1 MSRESIVSELMREFE
16 GSVLPKLNTIVEDTK
31 RYLYF
36 IAWLNTFIEGRGLGR
51 VVITGGF
58 AVEVYTGRVYRTM
71 DVDVVVEGCSDVVEG
86 FIRRFSEKIGRGYL
100 PTYEVL
106 SLKSIDIVSTVYTRR
121 KEPTK
126 LYVDDLYVYID
137 PVEDLITT
145 YLSGWKYRGS
155 TEDRDKVVWLLI
167 TWRDKLDWDYLNS
180 VCVEKGVMDKLKEL
194 MELISTSLTQ
204 L

>member
-1 MSRESIVSELMREFE
+1 MSRESIVSELMKEFE

-71 DVDVVVEGCSDVVEG
+71 DVDVVVEGCSDVVEE

-145 YLSGWKYRGS
+145 YLSGWKYWGS

-167 TWRDKLDWDYLNS
+167 TWRDRLDWDYLNS
-180 VCVEKGVMDKLKEL
+180 ICVEKGVMDKLKEL

>member
-1 MSRESIVSELMREFE
+1 MSRESVVSELMREFE
-16 GSVLPKLNTIVEDTK
+16 GSVLPKLNAIVEDTK

-126 LYVDDLYVYID
+126 LYVDDLYVYIE

-145 YLSGWKYRGS
+145 YLSGWKYWGS

-167 TWRDKLDWDYLNS
+167 TWRDRLDWDYLNS
-180 VCVEKGVMDKLKEL
+180 ICVEKGVMDKLKEL
-194 MELISTSLTQ
+194 MELISTSLT
-204 L
+204 

>member
-1 MSRESIVSELMREFE
+1 MSRESIVSELMKEFE

-126 LYVDDLYVYID
+126 LYVDNLYVYID

-167 TWRDKLDWDYLNS
+167 TWRDRLDWDYLNS
-180 VCVEKGVMDKLKEL
+180 ICVEKGVMDKLKEL
-194 MELISTSLTQ
+194 MELISTSLT
-204 L
+204 

>member
-1 MSRESIVSELMREFE
+1 MSRESIVSELMKEFE

-71 DVDVVVEGCSDVVEG
+71 DVDVVVEGCSDVVEE

-126 LYVDDLYVYID
+126 LYVDNLYVYIE

-180 VCVEKGVMDKLKEL
+180 ICVEKGVMDKLKEL
-194 MELISTSLTQ
+194 IELISTSLT
-204 L
+204 

>member
-1 MSRESIVSELMREFE
+1 MSRESIVSELMKEFE

-71 DVDVVVEGCSDVVEG
+71 DVDVVVEGCGDVVEG

-126 LYVDDLYVYID
+126 LYVDDLYTYID

-145 YLSGWKYRGS
+145 YLSGWKYWGS

-167 TWRDKLDWDYLNS
+167 TWRDRLDWDYLNS
-180 VCVEKGVMDKLKEL
+180 ICVEKGVMDKLKEL
-194 MELISTSLTQ
+194 MELISTSLT
-204 L
+204 

>member
-86 FIRRFSEKIGRGYL
+86 FIRSFSEKIGRGYL

-126 LYVDDLYVYID
+126 LYVDNLYVYID

-145 YLSGWKYRGS
+145 YLSGWKYWGS

-167 TWRDKLDWDYLNS
+167 TWRDRLDWDYLNS
-180 VCVEKGVMDKLKEL
+180 ICVEKGVMDKLKEL
-194 MELISTSLTQ
+194 MELISTSLT
-204 L
+204 

>member
-1 MSRESIVSELMREFE
+1 MSRESIVSELMKEFE

-71 DVDVVVEGCSDVVEG
+71 DVDVVVEGCSDVVEE

-106 SLKSIDIVSTVYTRR
+106 SLKSIDIVSTIYTRR

-126 LYVDDLYVYID
+126 LYVDDLYVYIE

-145 YLSGWKYRGS
+145 YLSGWKYWGS

-167 TWRDKLDWDYLNS
+167 TWRDRLDWDYLNS

-194 MELISTSLTQ
+194 MELISTSLT
-204 L
+204 

>member
-1 MSRESIVSELMREFE
+1 MSRESIVSELMKEFE

-71 DVDVVVEGCSDVVEG
+71 DVDVVVEGCSDVVEE

-126 LYVDDLYVYID
+126 LYVDNLYVYIE

-167 TWRDKLDWDYLNS
+167 TWRDRLDWDYLNS
-180 VCVEKGVMDKLKEL
+180 ICVEKGVMDKLKEL
-194 MELISTSLTQ
+194 IELISTSLT
-204 L
+204 

>member
-51 VVITGGF
+51 IVITGGF

-126 LYVDDLYVYID
+126 LYVDDLYVYIE

-145 YLSGWKYRGS
+145 YLSGWKYWGS
-155 TEDRDKVVWLLI
+155 TEDRDKVIWLLI
-167 TWRDKLDWDYLNS
+167 TWRDRLDWDYLNS
-180 VCVEKGVMDKLKEL
+180 ICVEKGVMDKLKEL
-194 MELISTSLTQ
+194 MELISTSLT
-204 L
+204 

>member
-1 MSRESIVSELMREFE
+1 MSRESIVSELMKEFE

-126 LYVDDLYVYID
+126 LYVDNLYVYIE

-180 VCVEKGVMDKLKEL
+180 ICVEKGVMDKLKEL
-194 MELISTSLTQ
+194 IELISTSLT
-204 L
+204 

>member
-1 MSRESIVSELMREFE
+1 MSRESIVSELMKEFE

-71 DVDVVVEGCSDVVEG
+71 DVDVVVEGCSDVVEE

-167 TWRDKLDWDYLNS
+167 TWRDRLDWDYLNS
-180 VCVEKGVMDKLKEL
+180 SMC
-194 MELISTSLTQ
+194 
-204 L
+204 

>member
-1 MSRESIVSELMREFE
+1 MSRESIVSELMKEFE

-71 DVDVVVEGCSDVVEG
+71 DVDVVVEGCSDVVEE

-126 LYVDDLYVYID
+126 LYVDNLYVYIE

-155 TEDRDKVVWLLI
+155 TEDRDKVIWLLI

-180 VCVEKGVMDKLKEL
+180 ICVEKGVMDKLKEL
-194 MELISTSLTQ
+194 IELISTSLT
-204 L
+204 

>member
-1 MSRESIVSELMREFE
+1 MKEFE

-126 LYVDDLYVYID
+126 LYVDNLYVYIE

-145 YLSGWKYRGS
+145 YLSGWKYWGS

-180 VCVEKGVMDKLKEL
+180 ICVEKGVMDKLKEL
-194 MELISTSLTQ
+194 IELISTSLT
-204 L
+204 

>member
-1 MSRESIVSELMREFE
+1 MSRESIVSELMKEFE

-106 SLKSIDIVSTVYTRR
+106 SLKSIDIVSTIYTRR

-126 LYVDDLYVYID
+126 LYVDNLYVYIE

-145 YLSGWKYRGS
+145 YLSGWKYWGS

-180 VCVEKGVMDKLKEL
+180 ICVEKGVMDKLKEL
-194 MELISTSLTQ
+194 IELISTSLT
-204 L
+204 

>member
-1 MSRESIVSELMREFE
+1 MSRESIVSELMKEFE

-126 LYVDDLYVYID
+126 LYVDNLYVYIE

-145 YLSGWKYRGS
+145 YLSGWKYWGS

-180 VCVEKGVMDKLKEL
+180 ICVEKGVMDKLKEL
-194 MELISTSLTQ
+194 IELISTSLT
-204 L
+204 

>member
-121 KEPTK
+121 KGPTK
-126 LYVDDLYVYID
+126 LYVDDLYVYIE

-145 YLSGWKYRGS
+145 YLSGWKYWGS
-155 TEDRDKVVWLLI
+155 TEDRDKVIWLLI
-167 TWRDKLDWDYLNS
+167 TWRDRLDWDYLNS
-180 VCVEKGVMDKLKEL
+180 ICVEKGVMDKLKEL
-194 MELISTSLTQ
+194 MELISTSLT
-204 L
+204 

>member
-1 MSRESIVSELMREFE
+1 MSRESIVSELMKEFE

-58 AVEVYTGRVYRTM
+58 AVEVYTGRVYRTI
-71 DVDVVVEGCSDVVEG
+71 DVDVVVEGCSDVVEE

-126 LYVDDLYVYID
+126 LYVDNLYVYID

-180 VCVEKGVMDKLKEL
+180 ICVEKGVMDKLKEL
-194 MELISTSLTQ
+194 IELISTSLT
-204 L
+204 

>member
-1 MSRESIVSELMREFE
+1 MSRESIVSELMKEFE

-126 LYVDDLYVYID
+126 LYVDNLYVYIE

-145 YLSGWKYRGS
+145 YLSGWKYWGS

-180 VCVEKGVMDKLKEL
+180 ICVEKGVMDKLKEL

>member
-1 MSRESIVSELMREFE
+1 MKEFE

-71 DVDVVVEGCSDVVEG
+71 DVDVVVEGCSDVVEE

-126 LYVDDLYVYID
+126 LYVDNLYVYIE

-167 TWRDKLDWDYLNS
+167 TWRDRLDWDYLNS
-180 VCVEKGVMDKLKEL
+180 ICVEKGVMDKLKEL
-194 MELISTSLTQ
+194 IELISTSLT
-204 L
+204 

>member
-1 MSRESIVSELMREFE
+1 MSRESIVSELMKEFE

-145 YLSGWKYRGS
+145 YLSGWKYWGS

-167 TWRDKLDWDYLNS
+167 TWRDRLDWDYLNS

-194 MELISTSLTQ
+194 MKLISTSLT
-204 L
+204 

>member
-1 MSRESIVSELMREFE
+1 MSRESIVSELMKEFE

-71 DVDVVVEGCSDVVEG
+71 DVDVVVEGCSDVVEE

-126 LYVDDLYVYID
+126 LYVDNLYVYIE

-167 TWRDKLDWDYLNS
+167 TWRDRLDWDYLNNI
-180 VCVEKGVMDKLKEL
+180 CVEKGVMDKLKEL
-194 MELISTSLTQ
+194 IELISTSLT
-204 L
+204 

>member
-1 MSRESIVSELMREFE
+1 MSRESVVSELMKEFE

-71 DVDVVVEGCSDVVEG
+71 DVDVVVEGCGDVVEG

-106 SLKSIDIVSTVYTRR
+106 SLKSIDIVSTIYTRR

-126 LYVDDLYVYID
+126 LYVDDLYVYIE

-145 YLSGWKYRGS
+145 YLSGWKYWGS

-167 TWRDKLDWDYLNS
+167 TWRDRLDWDYLNS
-180 VCVEKGVMDKLKEL
+180 ICVEKGVMDKLKEL
-194 MELISTSLTQ
+194 MELISTSLT
-204 L
+204 

>member
-1 MSRESIVSELMREFE
+1 MSRESIVSELMKEFE

-36 IAWLNTFIEGRGLGR
+36 IAWLNTFIEGRGFGR

-86 FIRRFSEKIGRGYL
+86 FIRRFSERIGRGYL

-145 YLSGWKYRGS
+145 YLSGWKYWGS

-167 TWRDKLDWDYLNS
+167 TWRDRLDWDYLNS

-194 MELISTSLTQ
+194 MELISTSLT
-204 L
+204 

>member
-1 MSRESIVSELMREFE
+1 MSRESIVSELMKEFE

-71 DVDVVVEGCSDVVEG
+71 DVDVVVEGCSDVVEE

-126 LYVDDLYVYID
+126 LYVDNLYVYID

-180 VCVEKGVMDKLKEL
+180 ICVEKGVMDKLKEL
-194 MELISTSLTQ
+194 IELISTSLT
-204 L
+204 

>member
-1 MSRESIVSELMREFE
+1 MSRESIVSELMKEFE

-71 DVDVVVEGCSDVVEG
+71 DVDVVVEGCSDVVEE

-106 SLKSIDIVSTVYTRR
+106 SLKSIDIASTVYTRR

>member
-1 MSRESIVSELMREFE
+1 MSRESIVSELMKEFE

-71 DVDVVVEGCSDVVEG
+71 DVNVVVEGCSDVVEG

-106 SLKSIDIVSTVYTRR
+106 SLKSIDIVSTIYTRR

-126 LYVDDLYVYID
+126 LYVDNLYVYID

-167 TWRDKLDWDYLNS
+167 TWRDRLDWDYLNN

-194 MELISTSLTQ
+194 MELISTSLT
-204 L
+204 

>member
-1 MSRESIVSELMREFE
+1 MSRESIVSELMKEFE

-71 DVDVVVEGCSDVVEG
+71 DVDVVVEGCSDVVEE

-106 SLKSIDIVSTVYTRR
+106 SLKSIDIVSTIYTRQ

-126 LYVDDLYVYID
+126 LYVDDLYTYID
-137 PVEDLITT
+137 PVEDLIIT
-145 YLSGWKYRGS
+145 YLSGWKYWGS
-155 TEDRDKVVWLLI
+155 TEDRDKVIWLLI
-167 TWRDKLDWDYLNS
+167 TWRDRLDWDYLNS
-180 VCVEKGVMDKLKEL
+180 ICVEKGVMDKLKEL
-194 MELISTSLTQ
+194 MELISTSLT
-204 L
+204 